1 VSGIRSIL
9 FVLLAAVAC
18 LLLIGCANVAN
29 LQLARAAARTREV
42 SIRAALGAS
51 RWRLI
56 RQLLTESVV
65 LAVLGGALGVLL
77 ATWAIPVLVA
87 LGPPGLSGFKDIT
100 LNRNVLAFSVTL
112 SVLTGVMFGLL
123 PAFHASSA
131 NPSESL
137 GEGERGSTSARSRS
151 RSVLIT
157 AEVALSLVLLI
168 GAGLM
173 TRSFSNLLRVDPGF
187 STERLLVFDLGPGGS
202 EEARQIS
209 FYQQVMQRLESLG
222 GVESVGTISR
232 LPLSGGNSARSFR
245 VPGRE
250 TEYDADV
257 RVSNAAYFRTMGI
270 PLRRGRH
277 FAAHDAQGGVPV
289 VIVNEALAEMAFP
302 GEDPIGRHLTNYGPK
317 DETLQIIGVVG
328 NVRHHSLDTVPR
340 AELYQPVGQVG
351 WPRMFF
357 ALRTTTAD
365 PLTLVGAVQTAV
377 AQVDKNVAVGN
388 ARTMNDLV
396 ARSVAQRRFT
406 VLLLGIFAGVAVAL
420 SAIGLYGV
428 MSYIVTQRTRE
439 IGIRMALGAQRADV
453 LKLVVRQG
461 MVLTAVG
468 VLVGLAASFG
478 LTRLLA
484 NLLYGIA
491 ATDALTFASLSLLL
505 LAVALLACWLPARRA
520 SGVDPMIALRSE

>member
-1 VSGIRSIL
+1 LDTPFRIDAGIIGRDIQLNGQPHTVVGVMPASFSPDRYGELWVPSPWGVPANTLRPHIDPRGVRDSNYLDVWARLKPGVTLEQARAEMTAIMARLEQEHPNENRDAGITIVPLHEQMVSGIRSIL

-56 RQLLTESVV
+56 RQLLTESVM

-112 SVLTGVMFGLL
+112 SVLTGVLFGLL

-209 FYQQVMQRLESLG
+209 FYQQVTQRLESLG
-222 GVESVGTISR
+222 GVESVGAISR

-250 TEYDADV
+250 TEYNADV
-257 RVSNAAYFRTMGI
+257 RVSSADYFRTMGI

-277 FAAHDAQGGVPV
+277 FTAHDAQGGVPV

-302 GEDPIGRHLTNYGPK
+302 GEDPIGRHLSNYGPK

-357 ALRTTTAD
+357 ALRTT
-365 PLTLVGAVQTAV
+365 
-377 AQVDKNVAVGN
+377 
-388 ARTMNDLV
+388 
-396 ARSVAQRRFT
+396 
-406 VLLLGIFAGVAVAL
+406 
-420 SAIGLYGV
+420 
-428 MSYIVTQRTRE
+428 
-439 IGIRMALGAQRADV
+439 
-453 LKLVVRQG
+453 
-461 MVLTAVG
+461 
-468 VLVGLAASFG
+468 
-478 LTRLLA
+478 
-484 NLLYGIA
+484 A
-491 ATDALTFASLSLLL
+491 ATRSRSSVLCKPRSPKSTKTSPSGT
-505 LAVALLACWLPARRA
+505 PAR
-520 SGVDPMIALRSE
+520 